1 VCIAG
6 GYDLANL
13 PDIGYGLQ
21 QGGLPRVISG
31 MVFRLANRIL
41 PFSEYAY
48 HETLSNT
55 LAKAQNTFTIPLGIP
70 QIPALAESSPK
81 EPLAITIG
89 TIDRLSAER
98 KGIRAFVEAARLL
111 PDVPFIVAGKGRDHT
126 IDDLK
131 RIAPPNVRFTGYLPD
146 EELIALQKRAKV
158 YVQASVHE
166 GFGLALAESMLARCI
181 PVVTRRAALPE
192 VVGDTGIMLDDNRPD
207 TISKGIRAALLLPD
221 AVGEHART
229 RILENFSLEKRVQS
243 LYHQIDMLMESRR

>member
-1 VCIAG
+1 M
-6 GYDLANL
+6 
-13 PDIGYGLQ
+13 P
-21 QGGLPRVISG
+21 
-31 MVFRLANRIL
+31 
-41 PFSEYAY
+41 
-48 HETLSNT
+48 TLV
-55 LAKAQNTFTIPLGIP
+55 
-70 QIPALAESSPK
+70 ESSPK
-81 EPLAITIG
+81 EPLALTIG

-111 PDVPFIVAGKGRDHT
+111 SDVPFVVAGKGRDHT

-166 GFGLALAESMLARCI
+166 GFGLSLAESMLARCI

-192 VVGDTGIMLDDNRPD
+192 VVGDTGVMLDDNQPQ
-207 TISKGIRAALLLPD
+207 TVAQGIQTALEFGD
-221 AVGEHART
+221 EAGERART
-229 RILENFSLEKRVQS
+229 RILENFSLEKRAQS